1 MGLFRSNKKKDTK
14 ELKQD
19 LQQKSDRPRGP
30 FVIHLFMREKCEM
43 PGKELMSK
51 IMEKHLG
58 DVDCFC
64 HDNKIAG
71 FAVKKYKAE
80 FKDGSMPPQLMIT
93 DCFSTDDY
101 KIDEITK
108 SQMWDC
114 PDSEEI
120 LNSCKYHVVATDV
133 LGGAMDY
140 KERAEMLMDYL
151 EALVEIYPM
160 CEAVQFQN
168 SGKMFTKDKIIDHHI
183 PKESRFIYFAVNVRF
198 FNIQGT
204 EDMIVDTLGMSTLY
218 LPDIQYHFHD
228 MDPNEVVNHAY
239 NVLSYIYHNDCPI
252 KSGET
257 VDGTINGEMCRDIQ
271 WKCQFENS
279 LIQPVRQV
287 IDICMNEFAS
297 GKRD

>member
-1 MGLFRSNKKKDTK
+1 MGLFGSNKKKDNK

-19 LQQKSDRPRGP
+19 LQQISDRPGGP

-43 PGKELMSK
+43 PEKELMSK

-58 DVDCFC
+58 DIDCVC
-64 HDNKIAG
+64 HDNKIAE

-80 FKDGSMPPQLMIT
+80 FKDGSMPPLLMIT

-101 KIDEITK
+101 KIDEITR

-114 PDSEEI
+114 PESEEI
-120 LNSCKYHVVATDV
+120 LNSCKYHVVATDM

-160 CEAVQFQN
+160 CEAVQFQS
-168 SGKMFTKDKIIDHHI
+168 SGKMFTKDKIIGHHI

-204 EDMIVDTLGMSTLY
+204 EDMIVDTLGMNTLY
-218 LPDIQYHFHD
+218 LPDLQYHFHD

-252 KSGET
+252 QSGET
-257 VDGTINGEMCRDIQ
+257 VDGTRNGEMCRDIQ

-297 GKRD
+297 GKRN